1 MADQSSDDK
10 TEAPTEKR
18 RQEARNKGNVAKSTE
33 VNSAFVLLAGL
44 LLLKFFGPWM
54 FERMVGQ
61 MQGTLGLISHP
72 QADYA
77 FASAVFIKAIV
88 VLCIVCAP
96 VCLGIFV
103 IGVVANIMQVGFMLT
118 AQPLIPSLEKIS
130 PLAGAKRLFT
140 LRSFVELAKNVLKL
154 AIIGFVAYVTVKGQ
168 FNKFLGLGDTSAAV
182 ILVFL
187 LNLSFTVILRIALV
201 LILLALFDY
210 AYQRYETERGL
221 KMTKQEI
228 KEEAKQSE
236 GDPQI
241 KARVRSLQRE
251 MARRRMMQEVPKAT
265 VVVTNPTHLAI
276 AIRYE
281 PSEMDTPRIIAK
293 GKRLVAEQIKSIA
306 IGAGIPIVEDKPLA
320 RAMYDEVHVGD
331 DIPLQFFS
339 AVAEI
344 LAYVYR
350 LKKKAVAA

>member
-1 MADQSSDDK
+1 VPDQSYEDK

-18 RQEARNKGNVAKSTE
+18 RQEARDKGNVPKSTDLT
-33 VNSAFVLLAGL
+33 SALVLIGSL

-54 FERMVGQ
+54 FHRMVAHFQ
-61 MQGTLGLISHP
+61 EMFALISHP
-72 QADYA
+72 QSDYS
-77 FASAVFIKAIV
+77 FAAGLIVKAILT
-88 VLCIVCAP
+88 LCIICWP
-96 VCLGIFV
+96 VCLGILV
-103 IGVVANIMQVGFMLT
+103 VGVFSNIIQVGILFTL
-118 AQPLIPSLEKIS
+118 QPLAPKLEKIN
-130 PLAGAKRLFT
+130 PLSGAKRLFS
-140 LRSFVELAKNVLKL
+140 LRSFVELLKNIFKL
-154 AIIGFVAYVTVKGQ
+154 TIIGFVAFVTVQGA
-168 FNKFLGLGDTSAAV
+168 FDKFVGLGDTSVGA
-182 ILVFL
+182 ILVFML
-187 LNLSFTVILRIALV
+187 SLSFTIILRIAL
-201 LILLALFDY
+201 ILLAMALFDFF
-210 AYQRYETERGL
+210 YQRYETERGL

-228 KEEAKQSE
+228 KEEHRQSE

-281 PSEMDTPRIIAK
+281 PTVMDTPRVVAK
-293 GKRLVAEQIKSIA
+293 GKRLVAEQIKKKA
-306 IGAGIPIVEDKPLA
+306 LEAGIPIVEDKPLA
-320 RAMYDEVHVGD
+320 RAMFDKVNVGD

-350 LKKKAVAA
+350 LRKRVAA